1 VPGSTT
7 TVAALDVD
15 RQNVPALAIKARFPN
30 IAFQTTMVAKI
41 GVAAREASIFLAF
54 KILSYVSQVIG
65 HKFDTLPSFRSR
77 LRSLPLECNTNAI
90 FFSSSSIF
98 HMKIGCFWQ
107 QSAGVVEH
115 WKISNSKHQIT
126 NKSQIPILNDQNRFG
141 ISNFGHC
148 YLFDI

>member
-41 GVAAREASIFLAF
+41 GVAAREASIFLVF

-107 QSAGVVEH
+107 QSAGVME
-115 WKISNSKHQIT
+115 WWSIGKY
-126 NKSQIPILNDQNRFG
+126 QIPSTKLQTNLKFQ
-141 ISNFGHC
+141 
-148 YLFDI
+148 Y